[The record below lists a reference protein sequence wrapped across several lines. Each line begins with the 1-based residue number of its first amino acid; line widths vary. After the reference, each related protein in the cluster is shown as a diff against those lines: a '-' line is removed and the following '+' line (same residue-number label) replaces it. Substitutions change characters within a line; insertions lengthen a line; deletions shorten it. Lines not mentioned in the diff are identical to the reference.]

1 MNEVKIWER
10 DLPLILQKFYKTT
23 GAIFPKKSDLISLID
38 LAEWLLRIPFQ
49 SSRNVHIS
57 RELQRKIL
65 TPFELNGLSEIER
78 LTRAGGNLK
87 PYLGDTTK
95 LIRNRASKNNDWFSS
110 DWGLLHFH
118 LGADFE
124 NKGNRVS
131 RTKRVLIA
139 KFENDAAYFIDVVN
153 HGRGHSDVWG
163 DVSHLEILHK
173 NWSHLLKGGVRLL
186 EAETIQKIS
195 ASEHIK
201 LRSIGMTVPVT
212 IDGKVFFPEFGM
224 SMDGS
229 SSRAVRIA
237 IQINRELGY
246 AETEFRK
253 IEPSANAFLAITKD
267 GSTGFFVPNTK
278 TFHHIKYPNS
288 ELTPFFSRLLSE
300 IPLPT
305 NKRYRDFILPKNL

>member
-1 MNEVKIWER
+1 MNEVRIWER
-10 DLPLILQKFYKTT
+10 DLPLILQKCYKKT
-23 GAIFPKKSDLISLID
+23 GAVFPKKPNLSLID

-49 SSRNVHIS
+49 SPRNVHIS
-57 RELQRKIL
+57 RELQGKIL

-78 LTRAGGNLK
+78 LTRVGGDLK
-87 PYLGDTTK
+87 PYLGDITK
-95 LIRNRASKNNDWFSS
+95 SIRNRASKNNDWFSS

-163 DVSHLEILHK
+163 DVSHLEILHR
-173 NWSHLLKGGVRLL
+173 NWSHILKCELRL
-186 EAETIQKIS
+186 EADSSKKPS
-195 ASEHIK
+195 ASDYIK
-201 LRSIGMTVPVT
+201 LRNAGISSPVA
-212 IDGKVFFPEFGM
+212 IDGKLFFPALGI

-229 SSRAVRIA
+229 STLAVDMA
-237 IQINRELGY
+237 MKINRELEY
-246 AETEFRK
+246 AETQFREL
-253 IEPSANAFLAITKD
+253 EPLANAFLAIAKD
-267 GSTGFFVPNTK
+267 GLTGFFVPDTK

-288 ELTPFFSRLLSE
+288 EVTPFFSRLLSE